1 MAVPA
6 MGYLLLYPA
15 LCKLRKIIIPKL
27 SLLSTELTVEG
38 QNLTGGD
45 TDRGY
50 NLRSQGPATLGVEAL
65 DK

>member
-1 MAVPA
+1 M
-6 MGYLLLYPA
+6 
-15 LCKLRKIIIPKL
+15 
-27 SLLSTELTVEG
+27 EG

-65 DK
+65 DRGPEAHRIKYRDWISDLLGLDWALLGS

>member
-1 MAVPA
+1 M
-6 MGYLLLYPA
+6 
-15 LCKLRKIIIPKL
+15 
-27 SLLSTELTVEG
+27 EG

-65 DK
+65 DNITDAVELEYMSSLQNFTVHSVTF